1 MTTPRQEGVP
11 EQFAIKSRGIRLQKA
26 LADAG
31 VASRRECE
39 SMIEH
44 GLIKVNGE
52 PVTGLPAW
60 VDPINDQ
67 MTVDGKPVARP
78 GKTPQT
84 QRKIYIMLNKPRNV
98 VTTTSD
104 PEGRATVVDIVDL
117 PGKPRLFPIGRLDAE
132 STGLIIMTNDGMLT
146 QRISHPSYE
155 VPKTYHVSIRGHMT
169 DEDIEKLTKGM
180 ILAPRHAGA
189 VPRRA
194 SMERIKLL
202 SRGKSRGQ
210 SQGKDGGERTRLSVT
225 LSEGQNREIRRLLA
239 RMGYKVRRLERV
251 AIGALQLKG
260 LGPGQWRKMTMSE
273 VAMLQ
278 RL

>member
-1 MTTPRQEGVP
+1 MTKPRQEGVP

-60 VDPINDQ
+60 VDPETDYI
-67 MTVDGKPVARP
+67 TVEDRP
-78 GKTPQT
+78 IRRPAKIGQT

-104 PEGRATVVDIVDL
+104 PQGRSTVTDLVLL

-132 STGLIIMTNDGMLT
+132 STGLILMTNDGTLT
-146 QRISHPSYE
+146 QRISHPSYQ
-155 VPKTYHVSIRGHMT
+155 VPKTYHVSVRGHMS
-169 DEDIEKLTKGM
+169 DDDIESLKKGM
-180 ILAPRHAGA
+180 ILAPRHTGA

-202 SRGKSRGQ
+202 SRGKSRG
-210 SQGKDGGERTRLSVT
+210 KEGGERTRLAVT
-225 LSEGQNREIRRLLA
+225 LTEGQNREIRRLLA
-239 RMGYKVRRLERV
+239 KLGYKVRRLERV
-251 AIGALQLKG
+251 AIGPLLLKG
-260 LGPGQWRKMTMSE
+260 LGPGQWRKLTTRE

-278 RL
+278 RF